1 MTWTGKRHRA
11 LAAVGTGLAAA
22 LAVAACSNTTPAA
35 TTSASGTAAAPSA
48 SASASAPELMAG
60 ASSSAVATA
69 ATFQTAHQGG
79 DLKLL
84 ATAAAGTIDP
94 QINYTL
100 QYWQLYRDV
109 YDGLMAF
116 KSVSGQPSFETTP
129 DLAAAEPV
137 VSNGGKTY
145 TFTLRKG
152 ITFSNGHV
160 LDTADVVASF
170 QRIFK
175 VSSPTAGSFYNG
187 IVGATACLKTPKTC
201 TLAGG
206 ISADAAADT
215 VTINLTAPD
224 PEFLFKIAVPHA
236 SITPAGSPTTDVGN
250 KPLPSTGAYMI
261 SAYDPTGNGKLVLSR
276 NPHFKVWSALA
287 QPQGY
292 PDTITESFGQT
303 VDNEV
308 TQIENGQADWMADSP
323 PTGRLNELGTTYA
336 SQIHVNTLTA
346 MYYLPMNTN
355 LAPFNNVQARE
366 AVNWAIDKNAV
377 VKLYGGSKLGT
388 PVCTVLPPGFP
399 GHVDNCRYT
408 KGGGTTWTAPDLDR
422 AKALVKSSG
431 TAGQTVTV
439 ITTTDP
445 IGASIGEYVQSV
457 LNSIGYKAQVRKL
470 SSNIQFTYIQN
481 TKNKVQISLSQWYQD
496 YPAAADFLAVLFS
509 CASFHPGSDSSVNIS
524 GYCDKPNE
532 ALLASALK
540 TEQTKGL
547 DAALPTWAKMDQH
560 VMADAVTAPLFT
572 PKLVDLTAKRVG
584 NYTFSKQF
592 YLLLDQLWVQ

>member
-1 MTWTGKRHRA
+1 MRTSRLLTTSA
-11 LAAVGTGLAAA
+11 GLAAA
-22 LAVAACSNTTPAA
+22 LALAACSNTTPATPSA
-35 TTSASGTAAAPSA
+35 AAGASGAPAASAGSSGAAPV
-48 SASASAPELMAG
+48 AG
-60 ASSSAVATA
+60 ASSTETASVSA
-69 ATFQTAHQGG
+69 FQDAHKGG

-84 ATAAAGTIDP
+84 ATTAGGTIDP

-100 QYWQLYRDV
+100 QYWQLYRAV
-109 YDGLMAF
+109 YDGLMSF
-116 KSVSGQPSFETTP
+116 KAVAGQPSFEVTP
-129 DLAAAEPV
+129 DLATADPV
-137 VSNGGKTY
+137 VTNGGKTY

-160 LDTADVVASF
+160 LDTADVVASY

-187 IVGATACLKTPKTC
+187 IIGATACLKTPKTC
-201 TLAGG
+201 TLTGG
-206 ISADAAADT
+206 VVPDAAKNT
-215 VTINLTAPD
+215 ITINLTAPD
-224 PEFLFKIAVPHA
+224 PEFLFKVSVPHA
-236 SITPAGSPTTDVGN
+236 AITPVGTPTTDAGT
-250 KPLPSTGAYMI
+250 KPLPSSGPYMI
-261 SAYDPTGNGKLVLSR
+261 TAYNPGGNGQLVMKR
-276 NPHFKVWSALA
+276 NPHFVQWSAVA
-287 QPQGY
+287 QPAGY

-308 TQIENGQADWMADSP
+308 TQIENGQADWLFDPP
-323 PTGRLNELGTTYA
+323 PTGRLNELGTKYA

-346 MYYLPMNTN
+346 MYYLPMNGN
-355 LAPFNNVQARE
+355 IPPFNNLKARQ
-366 AVNWAIDKNAV
+366 AVNWAIDRNAV
-377 VKLYGGSKLGT
+377 VKLYGGTNLAA

-399 GHVDNCRYT
+399 GHVDSCLYT
-408 KGGGTTWTAPDLDR
+408 KGGGTTWTAPDL
-422 AKALVKSSG
+422 AKAKQLVQQSG
-431 TAGQTVTV
+431 TAGQAVTV
-439 ITTTDP
+439 VVGNDP
-445 IGASIGEYVQSV
+445 VGASIGEYVQSV
-457 LNSIGYKAQVRKL
+457 LNSIGYKAKVQKL
-470 SSNIQFTYIQN
+470 SGNIQFTYIQN

-496 YPAAADFLAVLFS
+496 YPAAADFLDVLFS

-547 DAALPTWAKMDQH
+547 DAALPIWAKVDQH

-592 YLLLDQLWVQ
+592 YLLLDQLWVK

>member
-1 MTWTGKRHRA
+1 MRHSRA
-11 LAAVGTGLAAA
+11 LVGASAGLAAA
-22 LAVAACSNTTPAA
+22 LAIAACSNTTPASSGGS
-35 TTSASGTAAAPSA
+35 TSASATSAAS
-48 SASASAPELMAG
+48 SSAPALLAG
-60 ASSSAVATA
+60 ASSTATA
-69 ATFQTAHQGG
+69 SVEPFQTGHKGG
-79 DLKLL
+79 SLKLL

-94 QINYTL
+94 QVNYTL
-100 QYWQLYRDV
+100 QYWQLYRAV

-116 KSVSGQPSFETTP
+116 KAVSGQPSFETTP

-137 VSNGGKTY
+137 ITNGGKTY

-206 ISADAAADT
+206 ISADAAKDT
-215 VTINLTAPD
+215 VTINLTAAD
-224 PEFLFKIAVPHA
+224 PEFLFKLAVPHA
-236 SITPAGSPTTDVGN
+236 TITPVGSPTTDVGDT
-250 KPLPSTGAYMI
+250 PLPSTGAYMI
-261 SAYDPTGNGKLVLSR
+261 SKYDPSGNGELVLSR
-276 NPHFKVWSALA
+276 NPHFKQWSALA

-308 TQIENGQADWMADSP
+308 TEVENGQADWIADSI
-323 PTGRLNELGTTYA
+323 PTGRLNELGTKYA
-336 SQIHVNTLTA
+336 DQVHVNTLTA
-346 MYYLPMNTN
+346 MYYLPLNVN
-355 LAPFNNVQARE
+355 LAPFNNLKARQAL
-366 AVNWAIDKNAV
+366 NWAIDKNAV
-377 VKLYGGSKLGT
+377 VKLYGGTNLAT

-399 GHVDNCRYT
+399 GHVDNCQYT
-408 KGGGTTWTAPDLDR
+408 KGGGTTWTAPDLTK
-422 AKALVKSSG
+422 AKALVKESG
-431 TAGQTVTV
+431 TAGQQVTV

-445 IGASIGEYVQSV
+445 VGASIGEYVQSV

-481 TKNKVQISLSQWYQD
+481 TKNKVQLSLSQWYQD
-496 YPAAADFLAVLFS
+496 YPAASDFLNVLYS
-509 CASFHPGSDSSVNIS
+509 CADFHPGSDSSINIS
-524 GYCDKPNE
+524 GFCDKTNE
-532 ALLASALK
+532 ALMAKALSVER
-540 TEQTKGL
+540 TQGL
-547 DAALPTWAKMDQH
+547 DAASPYWAKSDQR
-560 VMADAVTAPLFT
+560 VMAEAAEVPLFT
-572 PKLVDLTAKRVG
+572 PRLVDFTSKRVG